1 MTTSS
6 RLCLLTLLSQVLLA
20 ASSPAGQRPGA
31 ASPITDGVQL
41 PASHTG
47 LPAPVTPPRA
57 DGLTSVSSVV
67 LAGGNR
73 LVATQNTDGGWG
85 WPLTGSSVTNTVGPI
100 GMGLAQAYQHSGAVA
115 QRTALTQAGTLL
127 LSKTNTFSPTDG
139 LLAAELDRVL
149 GVTTYSTH
157 VMTNFYNPLA
167 AGTYNLGGL
176 GVLYTTAAYVQKI
189 RTDRVTQGIANMAAW
204 DLGVGLVGAASV
216 GAGTAAWIAG
226 VKAETDELDG
236 NQYYDVLGLAGVIY
250 GLSFVHEN
258 YDPVAG
264 EHAAAGSLSDL
275 AAILATYQISG
286 GGFTWNSRF
295 LGAGNESNQ
304 ETGYAILALNEAN
317 RTVHL
322 AAMQGAANFLMGM
335 QLGTGGWNGYVGDPA
350 GENNELTA
358 EALWGI
364 VAAFPPPVHNITQ
377 DVHYPT
383 IQGAM
388 TPAHAGDTI
397 IVASGT
403 YPENVSVG
411 IRLTLQGAGSST
423 GGTVISPASGIGL
436 VINAGGSSPSGR
448 LVVRNLRV
456 SGASTSGIEVTASN
470 AGYLTF
476 EDVAGVGNGAHG
488 VNTNPPVGS
497 GNFLDWRMI
506 DCNFSSNGN
515 TGLRFASYVGIN
527 GLTIANSHFDGN
539 VYGVQSFSGVGSP
552 LVTNVQVTGS
562 TFNTNS
568 SKGMYFENLDN
579 AVFST
584 ITVSNSGTAG
594 AWAAG
599 VDINLKYHA
608 FQNISFTNSDFT
620 NCGTGDPVNGAG
632 IAVKAR
638 DDGSYAGNPAT
649 LTNVQI
655 SGCTVSGCQEG
666 LRFGEPAANNVGPTN
681 VTVFGCSISGS
692 ILKSVRNE
700 SQSRTNASGNWHGG
714 SAIGTNIDYTPR
726 LNSGGDLSG
735 DPGFQGDFSN
745 LWVDIGSPQVG
756 STGRIQEGIN
766 LVTGSTVHVLGG
778 TYAEAVNINKA
789 NVSLLGDGASV
800 TTINPGSGSLNALTL
815 SANGLTV
822 SGFTLTGGQNG
833 IYGTTANS
841 KFMGLT
847 VTGNAQNGIQ
857 LVNADFNY
865 LQGNTISSHASGA
878 GIRLTGSRQNTLSG
892 STLQGNQ
899 YNVMVEIN
907 GSRQARGNIIQ
918 GNTLLNPGTWSVNV
932 TNEPR
937 TTMVNFNVFSAPSKY
952 VRNTSASQ
960 AVNAQYNW
968 FGGEASPGPGL
979 PDFDGAVDF
988 SHNYATSPT
997 VSIFPVSYSMPT
1009 GSTVT
1014 LNVMAM
1020 LPAGVFGRGIDAT
1033 LNWTRDDLIPDQGDP
1048 LEGSFFNAFSSRL
1061 YLFYRPTSN
1070 SVRINAAILG
1080 TPGGAGNPTPGIPY
1094 VGTVFSQ
1101 EFQALGE
1108 GTSTLT
1114 LTGVQLRD
1122 QNNIPIAPVVIDPPT
1137 GATLLADGSAPSVTP
1152 VLIDNTTLDNDNFVK
1167 NLDNI
1172 TVTATV
1178 TDASILTA
1186 ADITADLSGLYGGSG
1201 HSADNPSTYAG
1212 SVATWTVPGVTCS
1225 PANGS
1230 IAVAVTARD
1239 PVGNVGTGSDNITAD
1254 NTAPTAATSF
1264 VSKTVSPGGHQKI
1277 ALNWTAGTDAN
1288 YRGVAIR
1295 YNAWSYPTYPTGATP
1310 VYPATSAAG
1319 TGVSAT
1325 PITGTSMTHNITAR
1339 NVYYY
1344 SVFAVDWAGNYGP
1357 LDPSGTDRAASYYL
1371 GDLGSGTGTYIPGSG
1386 GYNGQVNYD
1395 DLYWFSRLYFSTAPG
1410 WTALDPNAAEGDFGP
1425 TLANKTY
1432 PANNRFGIARPDGRI
1447 DFEDLII
1454 FSLNYNNVVP
1464 KIAPPD
1470 GILPASEL
1478 AVELHANTVMAQPG
1492 ERFAVTIYLA
1502 NDGRAIK
1509 GTSVVLR
1516 YDPARLVLDE
1526 VEPAGIFSLGQQAFI
1541 AHKEEGG
1548 MIRIDAAILGT
1559 GRCLEFS
1566 SDLAVAHFHAVQAG
1580 EAQVT
1585 LQSAVMR
1592 DAGNQDMGPALRS
1605 QPVALPAKF
1614 TLSQNYPNPFNPAT
1628 LIEYTLPQESRV
1640 TLKVYNTLG
1649 QEIATLVDEVQPA
1662 GYRSVTWNGRDM
1674 ASGVYFYRLQAGDFG
1689 DLKRM
1694 LLVK

>member
-1 MTTSS
+1 MMTFS
-6 RLCLLTLLSQVLLA
+6 RLCLLTALTHVLLA

-31 ASPITDGVQL
+31 ASPFVDGTQIT
-41 PASHTG
+41 ASHTAV
-47 LPAPVTPPRA
+47 PAPAAPPRT

-73 LVATQNTDGGWG
+73 LVATQNTDGGWA
-85 WPLTGSSVTNTVGPI
+85 WPLTGPSATYTVGPV
-100 GMGLAQAYQHSGAVA
+100 GMGLAQAYQLTGVAA
-115 QRTALTQAGTLL
+115 QRTALTQAGAFL
-127 LSKTNTFSPTDG
+127 LSKTNTFSPSDG

-157 VMTNFYNPLA
+157 VRTNFYNPLA

-176 GVLYTTAAYVQKI
+176 GILYTTVAFVQKI
-189 RTDRVTQGIANMAAW
+189 RTDRVTQGVPNMAAW
-204 DLGVGLVGAASV
+204 DLGVGLVGAASA

-236 NQYYDVLGLAGVIY
+236 AQSYDVLGLAGVIY
-250 GLSFVHEN
+250 GLAFVHED

-275 AAILATYQISG
+275 AAILAGYQISV
-286 GGFTWNSRF
+286 GGFSWNSHF

-304 ETGYAILALNEAN
+304 ETGYAILALNEIN
-317 RTVHL
+317 RTTYLTRV
-322 AAMQGAANFLMGM
+322 QGAANYLMSV

-350 GENNELTA
+350 GENNELSG

-377 DVHYPT
+377 DVSYPT
-383 IQGAM
+383 IQSGL

-397 IVASGT
+397 VVAAGI
-403 YPENVSVG
+403 YAENVSVG
-411 IRLTLQGAGSST
+411 TRVTLLGAGSSAA
-423 GGTVISPASGIGL
+423 GTVITPPSGIGM
-436 VINAGGSSPSGR
+436 VINATGSSPSGR
-448 LVVRNLRV
+448 LLVKDLRV
-456 SGASTSGIEVTASN
+456 SGAATNGIEITAAN
-470 AGYLTF
+470 ASYLTF
-476 EDVAGVGNGAHG
+476 ENVASVANGGHG

-497 GNFLDWRMI
+497 GNFVDWRVI

-527 GLTIANSHFDGN
+527 GLTITNSHVDGN
-539 VYGVQSFSGVGSP
+539 VYGIQSFTGVGNP
-552 LVTNVQVTGS
+552 LVTNIQVSGT
-562 TFNTNS
+562 TFNNNS

-608 FQNISFTNSDFT
+608 FQNISFTNSDFM

-632 IAVKAR
+632 LAVKAR

-655 SGCTVSGCQEG
+655 TGCAISGCQEG
-666 LRFGEPAANNVGPTN
+666 LRFGEPAANNAGPTN
-681 VTVFGCSISGS
+681 VIVYGCSISGS
-692 ILKSVRNE
+692 ILKSIRNE
-700 SQSRTNASGNWHGG
+700 SQSRTNASGNWQGA

-726 LNSGGDLSG
+726 LNSGGDISA

-745 LWVDIGSPQVG
+745 LWVDGGSPQVG
-756 STGRIQEGIN
+756 SVGRIQEGIN
-766 LVTGSTVHVLGG
+766 LVTGSTVHVVGG

-789 NVSLLGDGASV
+789 NLSLLGEGAS
-800 TTINPGSGSLNALTL
+800 TTFINPGSSSLNAVTL
-815 SANGLTV
+815 SANGCTL

-841 KFMGLT
+841 KFTGLT

-857 LVNADFNY
+857 LVNADFNF
-865 LQGNTISSHASGA
+865 LQGNTIAGHAAGA
-878 GIRLTGSRQNTLSG
+878 GLRLTGSRQNTLSG

-907 GSRQARGNIIQ
+907 AGRQARGNIIQ

-937 TTMVNFNVFSAPSKY
+937 TTMVNFNVFSAPNKY
-952 VRNTSASQ
+952 VRNSSASL
-960 AVNAQYNW
+960 ALNAQYNW
-968 FGGEASPGPGL
+968 FGGEASPGPAL
-979 PDFDGAVDF
+979 PDFDGAVDY
-988 SHNYATSPT
+988 SHNYATNPT
-997 VSIFPVSYSMPT
+997 VSVFPASYSMPT

-1020 LPAGVFGRGIDAT
+1020 LPAGTYGRGIDVT

-1048 LEGSFFNAFSSRL
+1048 LEGSFFSSFASRL
-1061 YLFYRPTSN
+1061 YLFYRPTAN
-1070 SVRINAAILG
+1070 SVRVNAAILG
-1080 TPGGAGNPTPGIPY
+1080 PAGGAGNPAPGIPY

-1101 EFQALGE
+1101 EFQALSE
-1108 GTSTLT
+1108 GPSTLT

-1122 QNNIPIAPVVIDPPT
+1122 QNNTPITPVVIDPPG
-1137 GATLLADGSAPSVTP
+1137 GATLLADGAAPNITA

-1178 TDASILTA
+1178 TDASPLAT

-1201 HSADNPSTYAG
+1201 HTADNPSTYAG

-1230 IAVAVTARD
+1230 IAVAIAARD
-1239 PVGNVGTGSDNITAD
+1239 PLGNIGTGSDNITAD
-1254 NTAPTAATSF
+1254 NIAPTAATSL
-1264 VSKTVSPGGHQKI
+1264 VSKTVSPGGHQHV
-1277 ALNWTAGTDAN
+1277 ALSWTAGGDAN

-1310 VYPATSAAG
+1310 VYPATPTAG

-1325 PITGTSMTHNITAR
+1325 PIGGTSTAHNITAR

-1344 SVFAVDWAGNYGP
+1344 SVFAVDWAGNYAP
-1357 LDPSGTDRAASYYL
+1357 LHATGTDRAANYYL

-1395 DLYWFSRLYFSTAPG
+1395 DLYWFSRLYFSSAPG
-1410 WTALDPNAAEGDFGP
+1410 WTVLDPNAAEGDFSP
-1425 TLANKTY
+1425 TLGNKTY
-1432 PANNRFGIARPDGRI
+1432 PANHRFGIARPDGTI
-1447 DFEDLII
+1447 DFEDLVI
-1454 FSLNYNNVVP
+1454 FSVNYNSVAPRIVAPAGSVP
-1464 KIAPPD
+1464 ANELALELQGNNRNIIAGEQMTVTLRLASNGQPVKGSSVELRYNPASLELVSVEP
-1470 GILPASEL
+1470 GILFGSGG
-1478 AVELHANTVMAQPG
+1478 QG
-1492 ERFAVTIYLA
+1492 FFAFRE
-1502 NDGRAIK
+1502 DGDR
-1509 GTSVVLR
+1509 
-1516 YDPARLVLDE
+1516 
-1526 VEPAGIFSLGQQAFI
+1526 
-1541 AHKEEGG
+1541 
-1548 MIRIDAAILGT
+1548 IRIDQAILGT
-1559 GRCLEFS
+1559 GRALEFS
-1566 SDLAVAHFHAVQAG
+1566 SDLAVIRFMAVRSG
-1580 EAQVT
+1580 EARVS
-1585 LQSAVMR
+1585 LESATMR
-1592 DAGNQDMGPALRS
+1592 NGENQELEPELRNETVELPTTFAL
-1605 QPVALPAKF
+1605 A
-1614 TLSQNYPNPFNPAT
+1614 QNYPNPFNPST
-1628 LIEYTLPQESRV
+1628 VIEYALPTDSRV
-1640 TLKVYNTLG
+1640 ILKVYDALG
-1649 QEIATLVDEVQPA
+1649 QEVATLVDEFQPA
-1662 GYRSVTWNGRDM
+1662 GYRSVVWNGKNL
-1674 ASGVYFYRLQAGDFG
+1674 ATGVYFYRIKAGDFS
-1689 DLKRM
+1689 DVKRM
-1694 LLVK
+1694 VILK